1 MLKRLTFILLIGF
14 INGQEKGNLNPLL
27 EQIYKY
33 ADSLAFEIPLES
45 SVYIADHTDFG
56 GLTSYF
62 GGYVADQLYNHLL
75 KNEYFTLLDRNPIQ
89 ILLDQ
94 QDLET
99 LDMKDERVAKLFKDI
114 VGAEIIV
121 FGTITEFANKVNINS
136 QVMTV
141 HDLQIVSSVGYSIK
155 KTKSIASLIS
165 TVYLK
170 NQENAVELNKNK
182 QQIYKYI
189 EAQNKKF
196 NDDLSKYKNE
206 KLSIIKRE
214 YDMRIQNL
222 NLEEEAIIKSFPL
235 GYQNVVKELVKLKG
249 EDSQLYSSE
258 LTDELF
264 RLEAEFKEKK
274 TQLAL
279 LKEKKEQISTIDTD
293 IKELHQEIDKV
304 SEKLSILKMGMT
316 VDDVSYIMGDR
327 FSYDGRC
334 GNFGKY
340 VLVFTNNTL
349 VKACKVGEIYTQ
361 FGEYAI
367 VNDCEDCDDMEVK
380 NLLKY

>member
-155 KTKSIASLIS
+155 KTKSIASLLS

-170 NQENAVELNKNK
+170 NKENAAALNKNK

-214 YDMRIQNL
+214 YDIRIQNL

-340 VLVFTNNTL
+340 VLGF
-349 VKACKVGEIYTQ
+349 
-361 FGEYAI
+361 
-367 VNDCEDCDDMEVK
+367 
-380 NLLKY
+380 